1 MFMLTTKC
9 KGSAADSVALAS
21 GEEAAAL
28 SQTRL
33 TEMNDELTELLTKSE
48 VLGEQGDVDGAQA
61 AASQAEALRV
71 MPRPWTSLWRI
82 CCVFFGCLDCS
93 CVCVLAPQST
103 RNCAVEGTP
112 TSARA
117 VHTCMQP

>member
-1 MFMLTTKC
+1 MFTLTTKC
-9 KGSAADSVALAS
+9 KGSAAGSVALAS

-71 MPRPWTSLWRI
+71 TPPPLDFALAHLL
-82 CCVFFGCLDCS
+82 CLFFGCLDWS
-93 CVCVLAPQST
+93 CVCVLAP
-103 RNCAVEGTP
+103 
-112 TSARA
+112 
-117 VHTCMQP
+117 VHQKL